1 MRGEEGDVRGVRL
14 QVGHNAGLYSDERR
28 RARILR
34 IVLGL
39 IVLIAVVVGGCG
51 RQPPEELVEEYC
63 TDCHT
68 MAIIEA
74 SGKTDQEWGATVSRM
89 IRACYALSQHI
100 GDRFDEAS
108 GHQDGEGDEM

>member
-1 MRGEEGDVRGVRL
+1 LMRGEEGDVRGVRL

-28 RARILR
+28 RAWISR

-39 IVLIAVVVGGCG
+39 IVLIAVVVGGCS
-51 RQPPEELVEEYC
+51 RQPPEELVEEHC

-74 SGKTDQEWGATVSRM
+74 SGKTDQECVATVSRM
-89 IRACYALSQHI
+89 IELGAGLNDRQAQEVIDYLS
-100 GDRFDEAS
+100 GTYGAES
-108 GHQDGEGDEM
+108 P